1 MMASD
6 FIKEVS
12 ETDFEYEVI
21 SYSLNTPV
29 VVDFWAE
36 WCRPCK
42 PLTALLERVAYES
55 QGSFRLA
62 LVDSDKN
69 PNLAIRYNVRSL
81 PTIKVFSGGSVVAE
95 FVGAQPESRVREFL
109 AQIQPPSPAALMIEK
124 GISLAANE
132 AWQDAEQ
139 VFRDALDLGPDSP
152 EGLLGLARS
161 LLAQGKSHE
170 ALSILTSF
178 PASRQYNQAQ
188 TLLPLGMEMDSLRR
202 ISFDADMDDRQAAY
216 WNSIRLASRARVTQA
231 LDGLMDLLRT
241 GKQDQAARKL
251 ALALLELLGNDNP
264 STRDYRKELSAI
276 LF

>member
-1 MMASD
+1 MAND

-12 ETDFEYEVI
+12 EADFEYEVI

-29 VVDFWAE
+29 VVDFWAD

-42 PLTALLERVAYES
+42 PLTMLLERVAHES
-55 QGSFRLA
+55 QGGFRLA

-69 PNLAIRYNVRSL
+69 PNLAIRFNVRSL
-81 PTIKVFSGGSVVAE
+81 PTVKVFSGGAVVAE

-124 GISLAANE
+124 GVGLAANE
-132 AWQDAEQ
+132 DWQSAEQ

-188 TLLPLGMEMDSLRR
+188 TLMPLGMEMENLRR
-202 ISFDADMDDRQAAY
+202 ISFEVDLDDRQAAY

-241 GKQDQAARKL
+241 EKQDQAARKM
-251 ALALLELLGNDNP
+251 ALALLELLGNDNS
-264 STRDYRKELSAI
+264 STREYRKELSAI

>member
-1 MMASD
+1 MASD

-12 ETDFEYEVI
+12 EADFEYEVI

-42 PLTALLERVAYES
+42 PLTMLLERVAHES
-55 QGSFRLA
+55 QGGFRLA

-69 PNLAIRYNVRSL
+69 PNLAIRFNVRSL
-81 PTIKVFSGGSVVAE
+81 PTVKVFSGGAVVAD
-95 FVGAQPESRVREFL
+95 FVGAQPENRVREFL

-124 GISLAANE
+124 GVSLAANE
-132 AWQDAEQ
+132 DWQDAEQ

-188 TLLPLGMEMDSLRR
+188 TLQPLGIEMENLRR
-202 ISFDADMDDRQAAY
+202 ISFEIDLDDRQAAY
-216 WNSIRLASRARVTQA
+216 WNSIRLASRGRVTQA

-241 GKQDQAARKL
+241 EKQDQAARKL

-264 STRDYRKELSAI
+264 LTREYRKELSAI

>member
-1 MMASD
+1 MAND

-12 ETDFEYEVI
+12 EADFEYEVI

-29 VVDFWAE
+29 VVDFWAD

-42 PLTALLERVAYES
+42 PLTMLLERVAHES
-55 QGSFRLA
+55 QGGFRLA

-69 PNLAIRYNVRSL
+69 PNLAIRFNVRSL
-81 PTIKVFSGGSVVAE
+81 PTVKVFSGGAVVAE

-124 GISLAANE
+124 GVSLAANE
-132 AWQDAEQ
+132 DWQGAEQ

-152 EGLLGLARS
+152 EGLLGLSRS

-188 TLLPLGMEMDSLRR
+188 TLMPLGMEMENLRR
-202 ISFDADMDDRQAAY
+202 ISFEVDLDDRQAAY

-241 GKQDQAARKL
+241 EKQDQAARKM
-251 ALALLELLGNDNP
+251 ALALLELLGNDNS
-264 STRDYRKELSAI
+264 STREYRKELSAI

>member
-1 MMASD
+1 MTND

-12 ETDFEYEVI
+12 EADFEYEVI

-29 VVDFWAE
+29 VVDFWAD

-42 PLTALLERVAYES
+42 PLTMLLERVAHES
-55 QGSFRLA
+55 QGGFRLA

-69 PNLAIRYNVRSL
+69 PNLAIRFNVRSL
-81 PTIKVFSGGSVVAE
+81 PTVKVFSGGAVVAE

-124 GISLAANE
+124 GVSLAANE
-132 AWQDAEQ
+132 DWQDAEQ

-152 EGLLGLARS
+152 EGLLGLSRS

-188 TLLPLGMEMDSLRR
+188 TLQPLGIEMENLRR
-202 ISFDADMDDRQAAY
+202 ISFAVDLDDRQAAY

-241 GKQDQAARKL
+241 EKQDQAARKM
-251 ALALLELLGNDNP
+251 ALALLELLGNDNS
-264 STRDYRKELSAI
+264 STREYRKELSAI

>member
-1 MMASD
+1 MMAND

-12 ETDFEYEVI
+12 EADFEYEVI

-29 VVDFWAE
+29 VVDFWAD

-42 PLTALLERVAYES
+42 PLTMLLERVAHES
-55 QGSFRLA
+55 QGGFRLA

-69 PNLAIRYNVRSL
+69 PNLAIRFNVRSL
-81 PTIKVFSGGSVVAE
+81 PTVKVFSGGAVVAE

-124 GISLAANE
+124 GVSLAANE
-132 AWQDAEQ
+132 DWQGAEQ

-152 EGLLGLARS
+152 EGLLGLSRS

-188 TLLPLGMEMDSLRR
+188 TLMPLGMEMENLRR
-202 ISFDADMDDRQAAY
+202 ISFEVDLDDRQAAY

-241 GKQDQAARKL
+241 EKQDQAARKM
-251 ALALLELLGNDNP
+251 ALALLELLGNDNS
-264 STRDYRKELSAI
+264 STREYRKELSAI

>member
-1 MMASD
+1 MMAND

-12 ETDFEYEVI
+12 EADFEYEVI

-29 VVDFWAE
+29 VVDFWAD

-42 PLTALLERVAYES
+42 PLTMLLERVAHES
-55 QGSFRLA
+55 QGGFRLA

-69 PNLAIRYNVRSL
+69 PNLAIRFNVRSL
-81 PTIKVFSGGSVVAE
+81 PTVKVFSGGAVVAE

-124 GISLAANE
+124 GVSLAANE
-132 AWQDAEQ
+132 DWQGAEQ

-188 TLLPLGMEMDSLRR
+188 TLMPLGMEMENLRR
-202 ISFDADMDDRQAAY
+202 ISFEVDLDDRQAAY

-241 GKQDQAARKL
+241 EKQDQAARKM
-251 ALALLELLGNDNP
+251 ALALLELLGNDNS
-264 STRDYRKELSAI
+264 STREYRKELSAI

>member
-1 MMASD
+1 MAND

-12 ETDFEYEVI
+12 EADFEYEVI

-29 VVDFWAE
+29 VVDFWAD

-42 PLTALLERVAYES
+42 PLTMLLERVAHES
-55 QGSFRLA
+55 QGGFRLA

-69 PNLAIRYNVRSL
+69 PNLAIRFNVRSL
-81 PTIKVFSGGSVVAE
+81 PTVKVFSGGAVVAE

-124 GISLAANE
+124 GVSLAANE
-132 AWQDAEQ
+132 DWQGAEQ

-188 TLLPLGMEMDSLRR
+188 TLMPLGMEMENLRR
-202 ISFDADMDDRQAAY
+202 ISFEVDLDDRQAAY

-241 GKQDQAARKL
+241 EKQDQAARKM
-251 ALALLELLGNDNP
+251 ALALLELLGNDNS
-264 STRDYRKELSAI
+264 STREYRKELSAI

>member
-12 ETDFEYEVI
+12 EADFEYEVI

-42 PLTALLERVAYES
+42 PLTMLLERVAHES
-55 QGSFRLA
+55 QGGFRLA

-69 PNLAIRYNVRSL
+69 PNLAIRFNVRSL
-81 PTIKVFSGGSVVAE
+81 PTVKVFSGGAVVAD
-95 FVGAQPESRVREFL
+95 FVGAQPENRVREFL

-124 GISLAANE
+124 GVSLAANE
-132 AWQDAEQ
+132 DWQDAEQ

-188 TLLPLGMEMDSLRR
+188 TLQPLGIEMENLRR
-202 ISFDADMDDRQAAY
+202 ISFEIDLDDRQAAY
-216 WNSIRLASRARVTQA
+216 WNSIRLASRGRVTQA

-241 GKQDQAARKL
+241 EKQDQAARKL

-264 STRDYRKELSAI
+264 STREYRKELSAI

>member
-1 MMASD
+1 MAND

-12 ETDFEYEVI
+12 EADFEYEVI

-29 VVDFWAE
+29 VVDFWAD

-42 PLTALLERVAYES
+42 PLTMLLERVAHES
-55 QGSFRLA
+55 QGGFRLA

-69 PNLAIRYNVRSL
+69 PNLAIRFNVRSL
-81 PTIKVFSGGSVVAE
+81 PTVKVFSGGAVVAE

-124 GISLAANE
+124 GVSLAANE
-132 AWQDAEQ
+132 DWQGAEQ

-188 TLLPLGMEMDSLRR
+188 TLIPLGMEMENLRR
-202 ISFDADMDDRQAAY
+202 ISFEVDLDDRQAAY

-241 GKQDQAARKL
+241 EKQDQAARKM
-251 ALALLELLGNDNP
+251 ALALLELLGNDNS
-264 STRDYRKELSAI
+264 STREYRKELSAI